1 MLAGCPRAET
11 IDATYAV
18 AAAVH
23 VKVGSSCDTSNE
35 GEESAENVES
45 QREDR
50 VNGHGLL
57 HGDEGEVEKRE
68 HAEYSHEHVVV
79 DDRGPARDGKHVS
92 DECHTD
98 EDEEELRSDC
108 ISCCCCDSRRVSMRD
123 MICRIPEVLGG
134 RHP

>member
-1 MLAGCPRAET
+1 MSCQTAVNVWRL
-11 IDATYAV
+11 DATYAV

-50 VNGHGLL
+50 VDGHGLL
-57 HGDEGEVEKRE
+57 HGDEGEVEERE

-98 EDEEELRSDC
+98 EDEEELRGGCVSR
-108 ISCCCCDSRRVSMRD
+108 CCCD
-123 MICRIPEVLGG
+123 
-134 RHP
+134 

>member
-1 MLAGCPRAET
+1 MCT

-23 VKVGSSCDTSNE
+23 AKVGSSCDASNE
-35 GEESAENVES
+35 GEESAESVDD
-45 QREDR
+45 QGEDG

-68 HAEYSHEHVVV
+68 HAENSHEHVVV

-98 EDEEELRSDC
+98 EDEEELRGECVSR
-108 ISCCCCDSRRVSMRD
+108 CCCDLRCGQMRAVAG
-123 MICRIPEVLGG
+123 RIPEVLEDQ
-134 RHP
+134 HP

>member
-1 MLAGCPRAET
+1 MTEAF
-11 IDATYAV
+11 DATYAV

-23 VKVGSSCDTSNE
+23 AKVGSSCDTGNE
-35 GEESAENVES
+35 GEESAKGIDN
-45 QREDR
+45 QREDW

-57 HGDEGEVEKRE
+57 HGDEGEIEERE

-79 DDRGPARDGKHVS
+79 DDRGPAGDGKHVS

-98 EDEEELRSDC
+98 EDEEELRGKYVSH
-108 ISCCCCDSRRVSMRD
+108 CCCDSRRVSMRD
-123 MICRIPEVLGG
+123 AVGRIPEVLGG